1 MADQQKL
8 LQALRNASQAA
19 DQGDQQAA
27 QDARRLAQMLQ
38 QMQQEPAGDTRSPQQ
53 QRHPLDELTRGI
65 GSGIT
70 DFVGLVP
77 GAAMELGNLTGLTD
91 FEDVRGGE
99 MIRRNLPFLGDLG
112 FTHQPGENPRATL
125 PGAMGEM
132 VGGSGL
138 PGVGVV
144 GGLTRRGLGEVVER
158 APGLIQ
164 RGRDLVTAPMAE
176 VPAASTAQRILDD
189 MARQT
194 ARRPVLSGAAELTGA
209 AGAGAGRYIGE
220 QDFGEGSWQAG
231 VSELIG
237 GVAGSMAPVTVV
249 QTVPAGVGRTM
260 DMFPIART
268 VKESTKR
275 FFNLPESGTTQRA
288 VQKRLQEVT
297 DLRKRLDSDDPAE
310 AQAAAE
316 RLQQIQAGLRGEDPS
331 VLPEYLTSAQRA
343 GDEGIMSLAARAR
356 ADNPQLLA
364 HWRTQA
370 DENLAEIRA
379 RLQNLGADTS
389 IDPADLSRQA
399 QQDLDDMVVTAGAN
413 AQRKIAS
420 FRGRDAL
427 SRSEAGVV
435 MRRELEDAY
444 RGARAQERELWGAV
458 PEDMV
463 MPAENARARYLEL
476 RSQLGEITEADM
488 PEVARR
494 YMDPSSPETWLPP
507 AQGDVQDVVT
517 LKRLQELRSA
527 LMDEA
532 ANASSGIAPN
542 RNRSRIAMRL
552 ADGILDDLQAVAPQ
566 ESPGTAAFTA
576 ARDFSRH
583 LNDRF
588 TRGPVGEVLRM
599 RPNRESVIPEEETL
613 SRTLGRGGIAAQ
625 RATRAFARAL
635 RSPSEGAQGA
645 YRDFMDDDFIT
656 MAFRQDADGNYVLR
670 EGGAERFMQKY
681 RDLFERSPGSAQRYR
696 EMIETGQLDTA
707 ARQVSDGVAGVLGK
721 SNPAAEVR
729 RIRAQ
734 TRGAA
739 GAPVWEGFR
748 RNMLNELTRSA
759 TGTRDGQTVFSGQAI
774 INRLDNDPRFARAM
788 EATFSRTEMQRLR
801 QLANTAARIERDM
814 AASPAARLTDAEPPL
829 LNQIIA
835 RVGGARAGTAV
846 GQAVGG
852 PRSAGVGLQD
862 ANIGSNLLA
871 RLARRGV
878 RDPQARLIE
887 DALKNP
893 DLLDSLLIP
902 PQNQAM
908 ADRFG
913 TVVNAWAARV
923 LDQETLE
930 SLGLG
935 EVRSLDDY
943 IADATS
949 GLGGRPSDAQ
959 RRRATRM
966 EREDRLYP
974 ASSLPRQPGFQGP
987 TIRGP
992 EGPVSMGDA
1001 LRGLPA
1007 PPAPETNPQ
1016 IRPGSRPGGT
1026 LDEILRR

>member
-1 MADQQKL
+1 MSQQTQQL
-8 LQALRNASQAA
+8 MQALRRASEAA

-38 QMQQEPAGDTRSPQQ
+38 QAQQAGDPRSPQQ
-53 QRHPLDELTRGI
+53 QRTTFDEFARGVGTGLADI
-65 GSGIT
+65 
-70 DFVGLVP
+70 VGLVP

-91 FEDVRGGE
+91 FEDTSGSNLLRRG
-99 MIRRNLPFLGDLG
+99 MAPLGLAHPVD
-112 FTHQPGENPRATL
+112 EDPRGRLAGAVGQATSTL
-125 PGAMGEM
+125 
-132 VGGSGL
+132 GL
-138 PGVGVV
+138 PGVGVSH
-144 GGLTRRGLGEVVER
+144 GLARRGLGEVTKR
-158 APGLIQ
+158 ASGIIQ
-164 RGRDLVTAPMAE
+164 RGRDLVVAPMAE
-176 VPAASTAQRILDD
+176 VPAAGAGRRILDD

-194 ARRPVLSGAAELTGA
+194 ARRPGLSGTAELTA
-209 AGAGAGRYIGE
+209 AGTAGAGRYVAE
-220 QDFGEGSWQAG
+220 QEFGEGSWQAG
-231 VSELIG
+231 VGELIG
-237 GVAGSMAPVTVV
+237 GVAGGMAPVTAV
-249 QTVPAGVGRTM
+249 QTIPLGVGRTM

-268 VKESTKR
+268 VKDSVRR
-275 FFNLPESGTTQRA
+275 FFKLPESGTTQRA
-288 VQKRLQEVT
+288 VRERMQEVT
-297 DLRKRLDSDDPAE
+297 DLRGRLDSNDPVE

-331 VLPEYLTSAQRA
+331 VLPEYLTPAQRA

-356 ADNPQLLA
+356 SDNPQLLA
-364 HWRTQA
+364 HWRAQA
-370 DENLAEIRA
+370 DENLADIRA
-379 RLQNLGADTS
+379 RLQNLGAEGSTDLS
-389 IDPADLSRQA
+389 DLSRLA
-399 QQDLDDMVVTAGAN
+399 QQDLDDMVVIAGAN

-463 MPAENARARYLEL
+463 MPAETARARYLEL
-476 RSQLGEITEADM
+476 RSQLGEITQADM
-488 PEVARR
+488 PDVARR
-494 YMDPSSPETWLPP
+494 FMDPSSPETWLPP
-507 AQGDVQDVVT
+507 AQGDVQDVVS

-527 LMDEA
+527 LLDEA
-532 ANASSGIAPN
+532 ANASSGVAPN
-542 RNRSRIAMRL
+542 RNRARIARQL

-566 ESPGTAAFTA
+566 ESPGAAAFTA

-599 RPNRESVIPEEETL
+599 RPNREGVIPDEETL
-613 SRTLGRGGIAAQ
+613 TRTLGKGGVAAQ
-625 RATRAFARAL
+625 RATRAFVRAL
-635 RSPSEGAQGA
+635 RDPSEGVQGA
-645 YRDFMDDDFIT
+645 YRDFMDDDFAT

-696 EMIETGQLDTA
+696 ELIEAGQLYSA

-734 TRGAA
+734 TSGAA

-759 TGTRDGQTVFSGQAI
+759 TGTRDGQTVFSGQSI

-801 QLANTAARIERDM
+801 QLANTAARIERDL
-814 AASPAARLTDAEPPL
+814 AASPAARLTDAEPTL

-835 RVGGARAGTAV
+835 RVGGARAGAAV
-846 GQAVGG
+846 DRAMGSGG
-852 PRSAGVGLQD
+852 AGTSLQSAQL
-862 ANIGSNLLA
+862 GSGILG
-871 RLARRGV
+871 RLAARGV
-878 RDPQARLIE
+878 RDPQARLIN

-908 ADRFG
+908 SDRFG
-913 TVVNAWAARV
+913 TVVNAWATRV
-923 LDQETLE
+923 MDQETLG
-930 SLGLG
+930 SLGLD

-949 GLGGRPSDAQ
+949 GLGGRPSDSQ

-966 EREDRLYP
+966 EREDRISP
-974 ASSLPRQPGFQGP
+974 AGSLPRQQGFQGP